1 STAAG
6 DLAFAHNFR
15 WRPAKLLE
23 NERCPCHGNRDR
35 IRPAHRNERSSQF
48 LQEIVCRVVMTG
60 IFRRRSR
67 AKISL
72 PAEDSIPV
80 LQAYRIEISEI
91 QKVSGLLGVVTA

>member
-1 STAAG
+1 
-6 DLAFAHNFR
+6 
-15 WRPAKLLE
+15 
-23 NERCPCHGNRDR
+23 
-35 IRPAHRNERSSQF
+35 
-48 LQEIVCRVVMTG
+48 MTG